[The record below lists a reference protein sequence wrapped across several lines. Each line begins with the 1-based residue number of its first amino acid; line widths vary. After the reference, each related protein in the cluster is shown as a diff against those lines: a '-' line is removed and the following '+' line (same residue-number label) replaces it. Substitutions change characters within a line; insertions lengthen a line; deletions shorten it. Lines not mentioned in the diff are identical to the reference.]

1 MGNIQIIEELIPRN
15 DKIFNSFG
23 KVTYEDRFCLVHE
36 TKKII
41 NIDFIIVKLIK
52 TIPKW
57 FDLLLN
63 LRNVIARI
71 FGLKTGKIGNI
82 YKNSEELIFKQ
93 DQMIG
98 DIFIFF
104 KDKNHLI
111 AELND
116 KHLDFRFSIFIW
128 QKEGITKISLSTIV
142 KINNIF
148 GSIYIFLIKPFH
160 RLIIQNF
167 LKSLSGEI

>member
-15 DKIFNSFG
+15 DKIFISFG
-23 KVTYEDRFCLVHE
+23 KVNYEDRFCLIHE

-41 NIDFIIVKLIK
+41 NIDFTIAKLIK
-52 TIPKW
+52 SIPKW

-82 YKNSEELIFKQ
+82 YKNSEKLIFKQ

-111 AELND
+111 AELKD
-116 KHLDFRFSIFIW
+116 KHLDFRFSIFIR
-128 QKEGITKISLSTIV
+128 QKEGITKVSLSTIV
-142 KINNIF
+142 KINNFF
-148 GSIYIFLIKPFH
+148 GWMYIFLIKPFH

-167 LKSLSGEI
+167 LKSLSDEI

>member
-1 MGNIQIIEELIPRN
+1 MGNIHIIEELIPRN
-15 DKIFNSFG
+15 DKIFISFG
-23 KVTYEDRFCLVHE
+23 KVNYEDRFCLIHE
-36 TKKII
+36 SKKII

-52 TIPKW
+52 IIPKW

-71 FGLKTGKIGNI
+71 FGLKTGTIGDI
-82 YKNSEELIFKQ
+82 YKNSEKLIFKQ

-98 DIFIFF
+98 DIFIYF

-111 AELND
+111 VELND

-148 GSIYIFLIKPFH
+148 GWIYIFFIKPFH
-160 RLIIQNF
+160 RLIIPNF
-167 LKSLSGEI
+167 LKGLSGEI

>member
-1 MGNIQIIEELIPRN
+1 LGNIQIIEELIPRN
-15 DKIFNSFG
+15 DKIFISFG
-23 KVTYEDRFCLVHE
+23 KVNYEDRFCLIHE

-41 NIDFIIVKLIK
+41 NIDFIVVKLIEI
-52 TIPKW
+52 IPKW

-63 LRNVIARI
+63 LRNVFARF

-82 YKNSEELIFKQ
+82 YKNSDKLIFKQ

-111 AELND
+111 AELKD

-128 QKEGITKISLSTIV
+128 QKEGITKVSLSTIV
-142 KINNIF
+142 KINNSF
-148 GSIYIFLIKPFH
+148 GWIYIFFIKPFH
-160 RLIIQNF
+160 RLIIPNF
-167 LKSLSGEI
+167 LKGLSSEI

>member
-1 MGNIQIIEELIPRN
+1 MRNIQIVEELIPRN
-15 DKIFNSFG
+15 DKIFISFG
-23 KVTYEDRFCLVHE
+23 KVNYEDRFCLIHE

-52 TIPKW
+52 IIPKW
-57 FDLLLN
+57 LDILLN

-71 FGLKTGKIGNI
+71 FGLKTGKIGEI
-82 YKNSEELIFKQ
+82 YKNSEKLFVKQ
-93 DQMIG
+93 DHMIG

-111 AELND
+111 VELND

-128 QKEGITKISLSTIV
+128 QKEGITKVSLSTIV

-148 GSIYIFLIKPFH
+148 GWIYFFLIKPFH
-160 RLIIQNF
+160 RLIIPNL

>member
-15 DKIFNSFG
+15 DKIFISFG
-23 KVTYEDRFCLVHE
+23 KVNYEDRFCLIHE

-41 NIDFIIVKLIK
+41 NIDFIIVKLVK

-63 LRNVIARI
+63 LRNVIASI

-82 YKNSEELIFKQ
+82 YKNSEKLIFKQ

-111 AELND
+111 VELKD
-116 KHLDFRFSIFIW
+116 KHLDFRFSIFIR
-128 QKEGITKISLSTIV
+128 QKEGITKVSLSTIV

-148 GSIYIFLIKPFH
+148 GWIYIFLIKPFH

>member
-15 DKIFNSFG
+15 DKIFISFG
-23 KVTYEDRFCLVHE
+23 KVNYEDRFCLIIE

-41 NIDFIIVKLIK
+41 NIDFIVVKLIK
-52 TIPKW
+52 IIPKW

-63 LRNVIARI
+63 LRNVFARF

-82 YKNSEELIFKQ
+82 YKNSEKLIFKQ

-111 AELND
+111 AQLKD
-116 KHLDFRFSIFIW
+116 KHLDFRFSIFIL
-128 QKEGITKISLSTIV
+128 QKEGITKVSLSTIV
-142 KINNIF
+142 KINNSF
-148 GSIYIFLIKPFH
+148 GWIYIFFIKPFH

-167 LKSLSGEI
+167 LKSISDEI

>member
-15 DKIFNSFG
+15 DKIFISFG
-23 KVTYEDRFCLVHE
+23 KVNYEDRFCLIHE

-52 TIPKW
+52 IIPKW

-63 LRNVIARI
+63 LRNVIAKI

-82 YKNSEELIFKQ
+82 YKNSEKLIFKQ

-111 AELND
+111 AELKD

-128 QKEGITKISLSTIV
+128 QKEGITKVSLSTIV

-148 GSIYIFLIKPFH
+148 GWIYIFLIKPFH
-160 RLIIQNF
+160 RLIIPNF
-167 LKSLSGEI
+167 LKGLSSEI

>member
-1 MGNIQIIEELIPRN
+1 MGNIQITEELIPRN
-15 DKIFNSFG
+15 DKIFISFG
-23 KVTYEDRFCLVHE
+23 KVNYEDRFCLILE

-41 NIDFIIVKLIK
+41 NIDFIVVKLIK
-52 TIPKW
+52 IIPKW
-57 FDLLLN
+57 FKLILN
-63 LRNVIARI
+63 LRNVIARM

-82 YKNSEELIFKQ
+82 YKNSEKLIFKQ

-111 AELND
+111 AQLKD
-116 KHLDFRFSIFIW
+116 KHLDFRISIFIW
-128 QKEGITKISLSTIV
+128 QKEGLTKVSLSTIV
-142 KINNIF
+142 KINNFF
-148 GSIYIFLIKPFH
+148 GWMYIFLIKPFH

-167 LKSLSGEI
+167 LKSLSSEI

>member
-1 MGNIQIIEELIPRN
+1 MGNIQITEELIPRN
-15 DKIFNSFG
+15 DKIFISFG
-23 KVTYEDRFCLVHE
+23 KVNYEDRFCLILE

-41 NIDFIIVKLIK
+41 NIDFIVVKLIK
-52 TIPKW
+52 IIPKW
-57 FDLLLN
+57 FKLILN

-71 FGLKTGKIGNI
+71 FGLKTGKIGEI
-82 YKNSEELIFKQ
+82 YKNSEKLFVKQ

-98 DIFIFF
+98 DIFIYF

-111 AELND
+111 VELND

-128 QKEGITKISLSTIV
+128 QKERITKVSLSTIV

-148 GSIYIFLIKPFH
+148 GWIYIFLIKPLH
-160 RLIIQNF
+160 RLIIPNF

>member
-1 MGNIQIIEELIPRN
+1 MGNIQIIEEIIPRN
-15 DKIFNSFG
+15 DKIFISFG
-23 KVTYEDRFCLVHE
+23 EVDYEDRFCLIKE

-41 NIDFIIVKLIK
+41 NIDFIVSKLIK

-82 YKNSEELIFKQ
+82 YKNSEKLIFKQ

-111 AELND
+111 VELND

-128 QKEGITKISLSTIV
+128 QKEGITKVSLSTIV

-148 GSIYIFLIKPFH
+148 GWIYIFLIKPFH
-160 RLIIQNF
+160 KLIIPHI
-167 LKSLSGEI
+167 LKGLSREI

>member
-15 DKIFNSFG
+15 DKIFISFG
-23 KVTYEDRFCLVHE
+23 EVDYEDRFCLIIE

-41 NIDFIIVKLIK
+41 NIDFIVVKLIEI
-52 TIPKW
+52 IPKW

-63 LRNVIARI
+63 LRNVTAKI

-82 YKNSEELIFKQ
+82 YKNSEKLIFKK

-98 DIFIFF
+98 DILIYF

-111 AELND
+111 AELKD

-128 QKEGITKISLSTIV
+128 QKEGITKVSLSTIV
-142 KINNIF
+142 KINNFF
-148 GSIYIFLIKPFH
+148 GWMYIFLIKPFH